1 MTELCKVHGI
11 CGRNGICINTPQ
23 PKCSCPSS
31 YEVPDTSDWKKGC
44 KPMFNHSHSAA
55 APTEDGYHVIS
66 SQFRKFH
73 YSELK
78 KATKNFREELGR
90 GVFGV
95 VYKGVLADESG
106 GREETG
112 TKGYMVPEWAVNLPI
127 TAKGDVYSYG
137 VVILEIVKCICLSSW
152 AVEDT
157 DDQES
162 ELTGFVRVAKRK
174 IQCGKDL
181 WIEDVMDPRL
191 QG

>member
-1 MTELCKVHGI
+1 
-11 CGRNGICINTPQ
+11 
-23 PKCSCPSS
+23 
-31 YEVPDTSDWKKGC
+31 
-44 KPMFNHSHSAA
+44 
-55 APTEDGYHVIS
+55 
-66 SQFRKFH
+66 
-73 YSELK
+73 
-78 KATKNFREELGR
+78 
-90 GVFGV
+90 
-95 VYKGVLADESG
+95 
-106 GREETG
+106 
-112 TKGYMVPEWAVNLPI
+112 MVPEWAVNLPI
-127 TAKGDVYSYG
+127 NAKGDVYSYG